1 MPAPSVHATIPDLDM
16 AYSKGMQV
24 HGDVQST
31 ISQLE
36 ARINSMLGTFSG
48 QARIAFEAQFAD
60 WRQQMVRLTT
70 ELERIAN
77 AAKASAER
85 QRQLEADS
93 AAAVNATV

>member
-1 MPAPSVHATIPDLDM
+1 MPSPSVHATIADLDM
-16 AYSKGMQV
+16 AHSKGIQV
-24 HGDVQST
+24 LGDTQAT

-36 ARINSMLGTFSG
+36 GRINSMLAVFTG
-48 QARIAFEAQFAD
+48 QARVAFEAQFAD
-60 WRQQMVRLTT
+60 WKQQMIRLTT

-93 AAAVNATV
+93 VAAVNASA